1 MNARTSSARTGA
13 ASAQTVLP
21 IGLTFNQRALLI
33 TIALFF
39 LEVSIATVFRNIGW
53 LRGFVGDALAV
64 VFVYY
69 GFKTIFRAPTLWL
82 AIAALLVGYGVELS
96 QTISHL
102 QGWKISN
109 PVLRIVV
116 GSTPDWWDML
126 AYTVGFFA
134 VWAMESA
141 LVKQSRLFQT
151 LRGKH
156 GK

>member
-1 MNARTSSARTGA
+1 MNARASSVRTE
-13 ASAQTVLP
+13 SVSVQTVLP

-33 TIALFF
+33 TIALFCV
-39 LEVSIATVFRNIGW
+39 EVSIATVFRHIGW

-96 QTISHL
+96 QYISHL

-116 GSTPDWWDML
+116 GSTPDWWDVL
-126 AYTVGFFA
+126 AYTVGFCA
-134 VWAMESA
+134 VWAIESA
-141 LVKQSRLFQT
+141 MTRRSNLFQT
-151 LRGKH
+151 
-156 GK
+156 

>member
-1 MNARTSSARTGA
+1 MN
-13 ASAQTVLP
+13 

-33 TIALFF
+33 TMAL
-39 LEVSIATVFRNIGW
+39 LCIEVSIATVFRHIGW

-69 GFKTIFRAPTLWL
+69 GFKTILRAPTLWL
-82 AIAALLVGYGVELS
+82 AVAALLVGYGLELS

-116 GSTPDWWDML
+116 GSTPDWWDVL
-126 AYTVGFFA
+126 AYTVGFA
-134 VWAMESA
+134 TVWAIESA
-141 LVKQSRLFQT
+141 WVKPAKL
-151 LRGKH
+151 LPN
-156 GK
+156 